1 MKTATFPAV
10 RVEPEL
16 REAAED
22 ILQEGETLSSFVE
35 QSIRDNIERRRVQ
48 GEFIRRGLASRD
60 EARRTGKYI
69 SADTVL
75 RGLDAKLKKAR
86 SKSKAKA

>member
-1 MKTATFPAV
+1 MKTASFPAV

-22 ILQEGETLSSFVE
+22 ILHEGESLSSFVE

-60 EARRTGKYI
+60 EARRTGKYV
-69 SADTVL
+69 SVDTVL
-75 RGLDAKLKKAR
+75 SKLDTKLKNAQ